1 MAAARRDVRLTD
13 HPALHHLGHRPWPLP
28 TRPWAW
34 RQTWHDLLFLHWPV
48 PVASVRGLVPAP
60 LDIQQFAGSAWV
72 GVIPFWMSGVTRRGW
87 PGVPGATSFP
97 ELNVRTYVSY
107 QDRPGVWF
115 FSLDAA
121 SRLAVWAAR
130 RLYHLPYEFA
140 RMRVRHTGERIEYRS
155 ARPTAEGFEAS
166 YSPAGTPL
174 ASPAGSLEHWLTE
187 RYCLYA
193 WSRRG
198 ALQRAEVH
206 HEPWPLQPAAAE
218 VRRNDMLRV
227 HGIQVDGPAAHVRY
241 ARRMDVVVWPL
252 HDIRLDAATRT
263 PEL

>member
-1 MAAARRDVRLTD
+1 VRLTN
-13 HPALHHLGHRPWPLP
+13 HPSLQQVAHRPWALP
-28 TRPWAW
+28 TRPCAW

-48 PVASVRGLVPAP
+48 PVASLRALVPPP
-60 LDIQQFAGSAWV
+60 LDVQQFEGSAWV

-87 PGVPGATSFP
+87 PGVPGATTFP

-107 QDRPGVWF
+107 EGRPGVWF

-140 RMRVRHTGERIEYRS
+140 RMRVRRAGERVEYRS
-155 ARPTAEGFEAS
+155 GRSSGEGFEAA
-166 YSPAGTPL
+166 YGAAGPPAAAAP
-174 ASPAGSLEHWLTE
+174 GSLEHWLTE

-193 WSRRG
+193 RSARG
-198 ALQRAEVH
+198 TLHRAEIH
-206 HEPWPLQPAAAE
+206 HSPWPLQPAVAE

-227 HGIQVDGPAAHVRY
+227 HGIDAPGPAPHVRY
-241 ARRMDVVVWPL
+241 AGRMDVVVWPL
-252 HDIRLDAATRT
+252 QRCSA
-263 PEL
+263 